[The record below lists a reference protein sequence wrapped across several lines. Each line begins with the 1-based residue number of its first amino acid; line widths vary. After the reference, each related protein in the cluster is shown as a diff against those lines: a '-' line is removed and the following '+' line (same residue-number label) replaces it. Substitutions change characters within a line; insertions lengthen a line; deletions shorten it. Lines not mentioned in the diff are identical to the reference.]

1 MPTSLWGIAA
11 VLGVAEA
18 SISEEPG
25 AEIPHAGIRA
35 GRGRE
40 TAPST
45 ATVPHGPNCGANLLY
60 IIMIDKLAYG
70 AIMGMII
77 EHMFH

>member
-45 ATVPHGPNCGANLLY
+45 ATAAHA
-60 IIMIDKLAYG
+60 
-70 AIMGMII
+70 AISPQAEQAIG
-77 EHMFH
+77 ETEQ